1 MGGFH
6 NTRSTQNRET
16 QATDKS
22 RQSKVWHHRYHNAP
36 GSASRRSLQSSFR
49 NKKHYYRF
57 RFIKS
62 FLLVSL
68 RKEKLFFCFCCSS
81 SQRGFHTISSIRFV
95 PLLHNHV
102 LFCFLFFFFEGE
114 KVVNMVSPSFL
125 NYVFAR
131 GDVWNDG

>member
-49 NKKHYYRF
+49 NKN
-57 RFIKS
+57 IIIDS
-62 FLLVSL
+62 D
-68 RKEKLFFCFCCSS
+68 SS
-81 SQRGFHTISSIRFV
+81 SLFYSSLSERRNFFFVFVVRLLNEAFTISSIRFV

-102 LFCFLFFFFEGE
+102 LFCFLLFFEGE